1 MQEVVADTDSDGQPV
16 VRVYCPECH
25 AHLDQNYGIKH
36 GSRFRCDECGVP
48 VLFTFTV
55 ETVPE

>member
-1 MQEVVADTDSDGQPV
+1 MQEVVADTDSEANPV
-16 VRVYCPECH
+16 VRVYCPDCH
-25 AHLDQNYGIKH
+25 TPIDQTYGLKH
-36 GSRFRCDECGVP
+36 GARIWCDGCGEL